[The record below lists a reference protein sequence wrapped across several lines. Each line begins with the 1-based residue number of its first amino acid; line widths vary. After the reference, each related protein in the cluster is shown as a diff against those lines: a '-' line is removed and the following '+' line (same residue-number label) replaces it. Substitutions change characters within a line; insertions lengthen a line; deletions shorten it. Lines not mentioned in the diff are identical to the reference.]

1 MLNITDKPI
10 TTDKLITE
18 DEMKKSVK
26 AYAKINLTLNVSG
39 INNGFHDIESLVTTV
54 DIYDTITVSAR
65 RDDKITLEMRMAGKR
80 FAEDIPVER
89 NNAYKAAKLFV
100 ETFKTGGADVKIV
113 KRIPLAGGLG
123 GSSAD
128 AAGVLNAMK
137 ALYDVSEDVKPLAD
151 MLGSDTGYMT
161 SGGFAVISGRGER
174 VEKIESE
181 TKLYLVLIYANSG
194 VNTAECYKKFDELG
208 AEGLLSDNLAAAEAV
223 KNDDLKML
231 GKCVGNALYLPAA
244 KLNKEVESNLGEIK
258 SLSPTACGMTG
269 SGSTVFGIFE
279 TEELCRWAVDKLR
292 KKDLDCEYVCSV
304 DPSKKSGM
312 KRFFV

>member
-1 MLNITDKPI
+1 
-10 TTDKLITE
+10 
-18 DEMKKSVK
+18 MKKNVK
-26 AYAKINLTLNVSG
+26 AYAKINLTLNITG
-39 INNGFHDIESLVTTV
+39 INGGFHDIESIVTTI

-89 NNAYKAAKLFV
+89 NNAYKAAKLFA
-100 ETFKTGGADVKIV
+100 ETFKTGGADVKII

-137 ALYDVSEDVKPLAD
+137 ALYSVSEDVKSLAD

-181 TKLYLVLIYANSG
+181 MKLHFVLIYAQSG
-194 VNTAECYKKFDELG
+194 VNTAECYKKFDEIG
-208 AEGLLSDNLAAAEAV
+208 AQGVLSDNLAAAEAV
-223 KNDDLKML
+223 KNDDLKTL

-244 KLNKEVESNLGEIK
+244 ELNKEVESNLGEIK

-312 KRFFV
+312 KKFFV

>member
-1 MLNITDKPI
+1 MPG
-10 TTDKLITE
+10 TTNITE
-18 DEMKKSVK
+18 DEMKKNVK
-26 AYAKINLTLNVSG
+26 AYAKINLTLNITG
-39 INNGFHDIESLVTTV
+39 RNDGFHDIESLVTTV

-89 NNAYKAAKLFV
+89 NNAYKAAKLFA

-137 ALYDVSEDVKPLAD
+137 ILYGVSEDVKPLAD

-161 SGGFAVISGRGER
+161 SGGFALISGRGER

-181 TKLYLVLIYANSG
+181 TKLHLVTVYAKSG

-208 AEGLLSDNLAAAEAV
+208 AEGLLSDNVAAAEAV
-223 KNDDLKML
+223 KNGDLCAL

-244 KLNKEVESNLGEIK
+244 ALNEEVEKNFGEIK
-258 SLSPTACGMTG
+258 SLSPVACGMTG

-304 DPSKKSGM
+304 EPGRKN
-312 KRFFV
+312 FFG

>member
-1 MLNITDKPI
+1 
-10 TTDKLITE
+10 
-18 DEMKKSVK
+18 MKKNVK
-26 AYAKINLTLNVSG
+26 AYAKINLTLNITG
-39 INNGFHDIESLVTTV
+39 RNDGFHDIESLVTTV

-89 NNAYKAAKLFV
+89 NNAYKAAKLFA

-137 ALYDVSEDVKPLAD
+137 ILYGVSEDVKPLAD

-161 SGGFAVISGRGER
+161 SGGFALISGRGER

-181 TKLYLVLIYANSG
+181 TKRNC
-194 VNTAECYKKFDELG
+194 T
-208 AEGLLSDNLAAAEAV
+208 
-223 KNDDLKML
+223 
-231 GKCVGNALYLPAA
+231 
-244 KLNKEVESNLGEIK
+244 
-258 SLSPTACGMTG
+258 
-269 SGSTVFGIFE
+269 
-279 TEELCRWAVDKLR
+279 
-292 KKDLDCEYVCSV
+292 
-304 DPSKKSGM
+304 
-312 KRFFV
+312 

>member
-1 MLNITDKPI
+1 
-10 TTDKLITE
+10 
-18 DEMKKSVK
+18 MKKSVK
-26 AYAKINLTLNVSG
+26 AYAKINLTLNVTG
-39 INNGFHDIESLVTTV
+39 VKDGFHDIESLVTTV
-54 DIYDTITVSAR
+54 DIYDTIAVSAR

-89 NNAYKAAKLFV
+89 NNAYKAAKLFA
-100 ETFKTGGADVKIV
+100 ETFGTGGADVKIL

-137 ALYDVSEDVKPLAD
+137 TLYDVSEDVKPLAD

-161 SGGFAVISGRGER
+161 SGGFAVISGRGGK

-181 TKLYLVLIYANSG
+181 MKLHFVLIYANSG

-208 AEGLLSDNLAAAEAV
+208 TEGVLSDNVSAAEAV
-223 KNDDLKML
+223 KNDDLKTL
-231 GKCVGNALYLPAA
+231 GKCVGNALYLPASA
-244 KLNKEVESNLGEIK
+244 LNEEVRSNLEEIK
-258 SLSPTACGMTG
+258 RLSPVACGMTG

-279 TEELCRWAVDKLR
+279 TEELCRWAEDKLR
-292 KKDLDCEYVCSV
+292 KKDLDCEYVCSIE
-304 DPSKKSGM
+304 PGKK
-312 KRFFV
+312 FFG